1 MIKVLGISGSPRRG
15 ATDHSV
21 REALKAAATV
31 PGVETRYISLA
42 GKTIKPCV
50 NCDYCVRNKKL
61 CRIKDD
67 MADLYEPIVWA
78 DAYIIGSPVYNMT
91 ISGPLQTFFNRWR
104 PLHHVYKGLL
114 DSRVGGAIAV
124 GGSRNGGQ
132 ELTASALV
140 HMFLSRGMVVV
151 GGGGFDCYGGAY
163 VVSHDHLAKGAEEDE
178 IGMDSVR
185 RLGRRVA
192 QLAAWLKAGRGDE
205 PATGPMPGL
214 AVTGKVDKEARPE
227 S

>member
-1 MIKVLGISGSPRRG
+1 MPLIKILGISGSPRRG

-21 REALKAAATV
+21 RQALEAAASV
-31 PGVETRYISLA
+31 PGVETRFISLA

-50 NCDYCVRNKKL
+50 QCDYCRRNKKL

-67 MADLYEPIVWA
+67 MAGFYESILWA

-104 PLHHVYKGLL
+104 PLHHVYKGVL
-114 DSRVGGAIAV
+114 DGRVGGAIAV

-163 VVSHDHLAKGAEEDE
+163 VVSHDRLAKGAQEDE

-185 RLGRRVA
+185 RLGLRVA
-192 QLAAWLKAGRGDE
+192 QLAAWIKAGRGDE
-205 PATGPMPGL
+205 P
-214 AVTGKVDKEARPE
+214 VVVPE
-227 S
+227 PPPSEPEDGRVAP

>member
-15 ATDHSV
+15 ATDYSV
-21 REALKAAATV
+21 RQALEAAVTV
-31 PGVETRYISLA
+31 PGVETRFISLA

-67 MADLYEPIVWA
+67 MAELYESIVWA

-91 ISGPLQTFFNRWR
+91 ISGQLQTFFNRWR
-104 PLHHVYKGLL
+104 PLHHVHRGLL

-140 HMFLSRGMVVV
+140 HMFLARGMVVV
-151 GGGGFDCYGGAY
+151 GGGGFDCYSGAY
-163 VVSHDHLAKGAEEDE
+163 VVSHDRLARGAEEDE

-192 QLAAWLKAGRGDE
+192 QLAAWIKTGHGEPPAG
-205 PATGPMPGL
+205 GPRSASDGAEDGGTAP
-214 AVTGKVDKEARPE
+214 
-227 S
+227 